1 MADWVERSEKA
12 QLARALMRSTAGPV
26 TERSCPGR
34 DREVSGERGHGLSG
48 SESGQ
53 GRAGRG
59 TGTVLAYR
67 AEPGRLGPCKRACGP
82 GKSSWSEER
91 PAGDGNTC

>member
-1 MADWVERSEKA
+1 
-12 QLARALMRSTAGPV
+12 V

-34 DREVSGERGHGLSG
+34 DREDSGGLSG

-59 TGTVLAYR
+59 TGTVMANR

-91 PAGDGNTC
+91 PARMVTLPRAVSVAVRISEG